1 MLQHY
6 DAMPPD
12 SPRVNSKS
20 VSQQTY
26 DAIVVGSGI
35 SGGWA
40 AKELC
45 EKGLKT
51 LVLERGRNVE
61 HIKDYPTATQAPWQ
75 LDHFG
80 ETTEEM
86 RREQHIQIRGFCN
99 QTNKHFFV
107 NDIEHPY
114 TQKKPFDWIRG
125 YHVGGRSLMWGRQ
138 CYRWSDLDFEAN
150 QKDGHAVD
158 WPIRYKDLA
167 PWYSYVE
174 KFVGISGS
182 AEGLSQLP
190 DSEFLPPMEMNCLE
204 KHITGEI
211 QNHFTDGRRMII
223 GRVANLS
230 KGLHGRG
237 PCQYRNM
244 CDRGCPFTGYFS
256 SNGVTLPAAY
266 ATGNLT
272 LRPFSIVTEVMY
284 DKDRKRATGI
294 RIIDANTMK
303 TEEFFAKIIFLNA
316 STIGTTSILMNSVS
330 EAHPEG
336 LGASSGALGRNLMDH
351 HYHVGASASFE
362 GFQDSYFYGRR
373 ANGIY
378 IPRFRNINERTKQKD
393 YVRGFGYQGGAYR
406 GRVAELEGIG
416 ESLKANLTE
425 AGDWSMWLGGWGEHL
440 PHPDNRVKLSPDK
453 KDKWGLPLMDFDCIW
468 RENELAMRTDMMNS
482 AAEML
487 EKSGCKNIRTFNDP
501 EANPGLCIH
510 EMGTARMG
518 RDPKTS
524 VLNGNNQVWDAPNV
538 FVTDGACMTSSA
550 NQNPS
555 LTYMALTARAVD
567 FSVTALKKGEL

>member
-1 MLQHY
+1 
-6 DAMPPD
+6 MPPD
-12 SPRVNSKS
+12 SPNINTKAVLQN
-20 VSQQTY
+20 TY

-61 HIKDYPTATQAPWQ
+61 HIKDYPTANKAPWQ
-75 LDHFG
+75 LDHRG
-80 ETTEEM
+80 AITEDM
-86 RREQHIQIRGFCN
+86 RREQHIQVRGFCN
-99 QTNKHFFV
+99 ETNKHFFV
-107 NDIEHPY
+107 NDLEHPY

-150 QKDGHAVD
+150 LKDGHGVD
-158 WPIRYKDLA
+158 WPIRYRELA

-174 KFVGISGS
+174 KYVGISGS
-182 AEGLSQLP
+182 NEGLAQLP

-204 KHITGEI
+204 KYISGRIGEK
-211 QNHFTDGRRMII
+211 FSDGRKMII

-230 KGLHGRG
+230 KGLNGRG
-237 PCQYRNM
+237 PCQYRNL

-256 SNGVTLPAAY
+256 SNGVTLPSAY

-272 LRPFSIVTEVMY
+272 LRPFSIVISVLYNKE
-284 DKDRKRATGI
+284 KKRANGI
-294 RIIDANTMK
+294 RIMDANTMQ
-303 TEEFFAKIIFLNA
+303 TEEYYAKLIFLNA
-316 STIGTTSILMNSVS
+316 STVGSTSILMNSVS
-330 EAHPEG
+330 DAHPEG
-336 LGASSGALGRNLMDH
+336 LGGASGALGRNLMDH
-351 HYHVGASASFE
+351 HYHVGAGASYE
-362 GFQDSYFYGRR
+362 GFRDSYFFGRR

-378 IPRFRNINERTKQKD
+378 VPRFRNINEKTRQKE

-406 GRVAELEGIG
+406 GRVTELEGIG
-416 ESLKANLTE
+416 ESLKAKLTE

-440 PHPDNRVKLSPDK
+440 PHPDNRMSVNKDK
-453 KDKWGLPLMDFDCIW
+453 KDKWGLPQVDFDCIW

-487 EKSGCKNIRTFNDP
+487 EKSGLKNIYTFNDP

-518 RDPKTS
+518 RDPATS
-524 VLNGNNQVWDAPNV
+524 VLNSFNQVWDAPNV
-538 FVTDGACMTSSA
+538 FVTDGSCMSSSA

-567 FSVTALKKGEL
+567 HSVTELKKGNL

>member
-1 MLQHY
+1 
-6 DAMPPD
+6 MPPD
-12 SPRVNSKS
+12 SPRINNRS
-20 VSQQTY
+20 VKQNTY

-61 HIKDYPTATQAPWQ
+61 HIKDYPTANLAPWQ
-75 LDHFG
+75 FDHRG
-80 ETTEEM
+80 AITEEM
-86 RREQHIQIRGFCN
+86 RKDQHIQVRGFCN
-99 QTNKHFFV
+99 ETNKHFFV
-107 NDIEHPY
+107 NDLEHPY
-114 TQKKPFDWIRG
+114 TQVKPFDWIRG

-150 QKDGHAVD
+150 RNDGHGVD

-182 AEGLSQLP
+182 MEGLPQLP

-204 KHITGEI
+204 KHITENI
-211 QNHFTDGRRMII
+211 HTKFSDGRRMII

-230 KGLHGRG
+230 KGLNGRG
-237 PCQYRNM
+237 PCQYRNL

-272 LRPFSIVTEVMY
+272 LRPFSIVVNVIY
-284 DKDRKRATGI
+284 DQDAKRAKGI
-294 RIIDANTMK
+294 RILDANTLQ
-303 TEEFFAKIIFLNA
+303 TEEYYAKIIFLNA
-316 STIGTTSILMNSVS
+316 STIGTTAILFNSVS
-330 EAHPEG
+330 DAHPEG
-336 LGASSGALGRNLMDH
+336 LGNSSGELGRNLMDH
-351 HYHVGASASFE
+351 HYHVGASGSYE
-362 GFQDSYFYGRR
+362 GFQDSYFFGRR

-378 IPRFRNINERTKQKD
+378 VPRFRNINEKTRQKD

-406 GRVAELEGIG
+406 GRVADLEGIG
-416 ESLKANLTE
+416 ESLKSKLTE

-440 PHPDNRVKLSPDK
+440 PHPDNRVKPSKDK

-487 EKSGCKNIRTFNDP
+487 EKSGLKNISTFNDP

-518 RDPKTS
+518 RDPKIS
-524 VLNGNNQVWDAPNV
+524 VLNANNQIWEAPNV
-538 FVTDGACMTSSA
+538 FVTDGSCMTSSA

-567 FSVTALKKGEL
+567 YGVKELKKGNI

>member
-1 MLQHY
+1 
-6 DAMPPD
+6 MPQD
-12 SPRVNSKS
+12 SVRINNQAVKQN
-20 VSQQTY
+20 TY

-61 HIKDYPTATQAPWQ
+61 HIKDYPTATLAPWQ
-75 LDHFG
+75 FDHRG
-80 ETTEEM
+80 SITEEM
-86 RREQHIQIRGFCN
+86 RKVQHIQVRGFCN
-99 QTNKHFFV
+99 ETNNHFFV
-107 NDIEHPY
+107 NDLEHPY
-114 TQKKPFDWIRG
+114 TQVKPFDWIRG

-150 QKDGHAVD
+150 GKDGHGVD
-158 WPIRYKDLA
+158 WPIRYKDIS

-182 AEGLSQLP
+182 KEGLPQLP

-204 KHITGEI
+204 KHITESI
-211 QNHFTDGRRMII
+211 REKFSDGRRMII

-230 KGLHGRG
+230 KGLNGRG

-256 SNGVTLPAAY
+256 SNGVTLPAAK

-272 LRPFSIVTEVMY
+272 LRPFSIVVNVIY
-284 DKDRKRATGI
+284 DKDSKRAKGI
-294 RIIDANTMK
+294 RIMDANTMQ
-303 TEEFFAKIIFLNA
+303 TEEYYSKIIFLNA
-316 STIGTTSILMNSVS
+316 STIGTTAILLNSVS
-330 EAHPEG
+330 DAHPEG
-336 LGASSGALGRNLMDH
+336 LGNRSGELGRNLMDH
-351 HYHVGASASFE
+351 HYHVGASGTYD
-362 GFQDSYFYGRR
+362 GFQDSYFFGRR

-378 IPRFRNINERTKQKD
+378 IPRFRNINEKTRQKD

-406 GRVAELEGIG
+406 GRVNDLEGIG
-416 ESLKANLTE
+416 ESLKAKLTE
-425 AGDWSMWLGGWGEHL
+425 AGEWSMWLGGWGEHL
-440 PHPDNRVKLSPDK
+440 PHPDNRVKLSKDK

-468 RENELAMRTDMMNS
+468 RDNELAMRTDMMNS

-487 EKSGCKNIRTFNDP
+487 EKSGVKNINTFNDP

-524 VLNGNNQVWDAPNV
+524 VLNGNNQVWEALNV
-538 FVTDGACMTSSA
+538 FVTDEPA
-550 NQNPS
+550 
-555 LTYMALTARAVD
+555 
-567 FSVTALKKGEL
+567 